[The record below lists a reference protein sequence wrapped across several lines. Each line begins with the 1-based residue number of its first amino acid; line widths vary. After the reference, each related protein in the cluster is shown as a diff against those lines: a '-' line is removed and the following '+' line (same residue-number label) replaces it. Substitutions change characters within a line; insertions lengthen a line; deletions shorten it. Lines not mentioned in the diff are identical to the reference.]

1 MSPNRT
7 LVWHFYKPLLVFNLV
22 FSFLC
27 LLNLSYIG
35 ISFLGLSIFV
45 KLIGY
50 GATIAYKHYF
60 SFKTNIYYNNAGYSL
75 KRMYQYSFGL
85 DMIIYLLM
93 VALLYMIQYGAT
105 YFKG

>member
-7 LVWHFYKPLLVFNLV
+7 LVWQFYKPLLVFNLV

-27 LLNLSYIG
+27 LLNLYYIG
-35 ISFLGLSIFV
+35 ISFIGLSIFV

-50 GATIAYKHYF
+50 SGAIAYKQYF
-60 SFKTNIYYNNAGYSL
+60 SFKTNIYYNNAGYSV
-75 KRMYQYSFGL
+75 KKMYQYAFGL
-85 DMIIYLLM
+85 DMGIYLLM
-93 VALLYMIQYGAT
+93 VTSFYLIKHGAA

>member
-1 MSPNRT
+1 MIK
-7 LVWHFYKPLLVFNLV
+7 LCVKMILIFL

-60 SFKTNIYYNNAGYSL
+60 SFKTDIYYNNAGYSL

-85 DMIIYLLM
+85 DMIIYMLM
-93 VALLYMIQYGAT
+93 VALLYMIQYGAA